1 MEKKTWMKKK
11 LQANLK
17 KKCETLLIIY
27 QIKKSKEKTK
37 RKKKLKGNDNQWS
50 PSKIPTWQKS
60 GHGIWK

>member
-1 MEKKTWMKKK
+1 MKKK

-37 RKKKLKGNDNQWS
+37 RKKKLKGNDNQ
-50 PSKIPTWQKS
+50 
-60 GHGIWK
+60 